1 MYSFY
6 LEDAWRRHHI
16 QRRRRS
22 KYLRYIRRN
31 TTETEWTC
39 GGEKMITEVKNRMM
53 KSEEVFPLLSY
64 SHFKVYYYTCVKEK
78 GESTQQLSVTRLKL
92 AMISHRIEWKNS
104 CYGIFVLLLWKENA
118 PGAVVGRCSG
128 DLLKLNWP
136 DVAPALTIEDT
147 EDLVSKNLEVFWV

>member
-1 MYSFY
+1 
-6 LEDAWRRHHI
+6 
-16 QRRRRS
+16 
-22 KYLRYIRRN
+22 
-31 TTETEWTC
+31 
-39 GGEKMITEVKNRMM
+39 MITEVKNRMM

-78 GESTQQLSVTRLKL
+78 GESMQQLSVTRLKL
-92 AMISHRIEWKNS
+92 AMIFHRIEWKNS